1 MSRAVR
7 LAPIG
12 LAALIAAALGSVT
25 TALAFDKVDRLLPV
39 QAGRGYVYFLHE
51 VDASKQPLVGRSVT
65 MKVGTVPG
73 PDATVAASD
82 PKGHATG
89 TPGLSATAVSGSDG
103 LVYFVLRTSTTPGD
117 NQFTWSDTSW
127 TGEVL
132 IAGVPPAGATPSPTV
147 APSPTAS
154 AVPPAVGAAGA
165 GAGGAAGGRG
175 GPPASTRAPAHPRS
189 APAAARVVGGGGAFP
204 PVLAGVL
211 ATALVWLALPL
222 TLLLAR
228 RRRAGLAAALA
239 SMAGPLPRAA
249 APPR

>member
-12 LAALIAAALGSVT
+12 LAALLAAALGSVT

-39 QAGRGYVYFLHE
+39 QAGRGYVYYLDE
-51 VDASKQPLVGRSVT
+51 VDASRQPLAGRSVT

-73 PDATVAASD
+73 PGASVAASD
-82 PKGHATG
+82 AKGHPTG
-89 TPGLSATAVSGSDG
+89 TPGASATAVSGSDG
-103 LVYFVLRTSTTPGD
+103 LAYFVLRTSTTPGD

-132 IAGVPPAGATPSPTV
+132 IAGLPPAGATPSPTA
-147 APSPTAS
+147 APTPTAS
-154 AVPPAVGAAGA
+154 PLSAAAGPGAGA
-165 GAGGAAGGRG
+165 GAAAGGGHG
-175 GPPASTRAPAHPRS
+175 GPPASTRAPAHPRA
-189 APAAARVVGGGGAFP
+189 APAAARVAGGGAGFP

-211 ATALVWLALPL
+211 ATAVVWLALPL
-222 TLLLAR
+222 TLMLAR